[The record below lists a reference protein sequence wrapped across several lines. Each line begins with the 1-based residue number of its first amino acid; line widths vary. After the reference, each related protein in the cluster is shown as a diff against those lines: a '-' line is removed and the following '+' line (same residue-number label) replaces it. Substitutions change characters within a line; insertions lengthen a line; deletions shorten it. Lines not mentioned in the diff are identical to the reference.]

1 MKSGDAYY
9 DDLSKAFK
17 EKDEFLEKL
26 RDVFTVEV
34 FSIVKSHFSQC
45 EYDERMQKAIA
56 LFANDLINTA
66 ESVIDKDDH
75 FPEYRLQT
83 EIENITKLMNK
94 MLAAIDEDDFLKELH
109 MATKRVIT
117 QFYPQIMAL
126 GSYGFLLLERGT
138 KLYTAGFIIN
148 IYQKELI

>member
-1 MKSGDAYY
+1 MNSGDAYY
-9 DDLSKAFK
+9 EDLSRSFK
-17 EKDEFLEKL
+17 EKDEFFEQLKE
-26 RDVFTVEV
+26 VFTVEV
-34 FSIVKSHFSQC
+34 FSIVKAYYTQC
-45 EYDERMQKAIA
+45 EYGERMQKAID
-56 LFANDLINTA
+56 LFTHDLINAA
-66 ESVIDKDDH
+66 ESVIDKDEH

-117 QFYPQIMAL
+117 QFYPQVMAL

-148 IYQKELI
+148 ISQKELI